1 MLAILTISS
10 QIFKL
15 HIILY
20 HLILHIAVCIQ
31 GRQTRIHAC
40 ALGSEWLLWSKY
52 SVNLFIHI
60 EIRGRW
66 YFQSSDNI
74 IQIKGIFRWLF
85 HLKLQLTFI
94 SGVIL
99 SSYTYHRNYGP
110 FWQQWV
116 HLFCRTHSI
125 SVIYDKGMTSEM
137 KVINRNFKWNNHRK
151 IPLIWIIS
159 SDGWKYQSPLFSI
172 WINKLA

>member
-20 HLILHIAVCIQ
+20 HLILHIAVCNCIQ
-31 GRQTRIHAC
+31 SRQSCIHAC
-40 ALGSEWLLWSKY
+40 ALGSELLLRSKY
-52 SVNLFIHI
+52 TVNLFIHI

-74 IQIKGIFRWLF
+74 IQIKGIFLWLF
-85 HLKLQLTFI
+85 HLKLQLMTFI

-99 SSYTYHRNYGP
+99 SSYTIITEIMA
-110 FWQQWV
+110 
-116 HLFCRTHSI
+116 LFDS
-125 SVIYDKGMTSEM
+125 SE
-137 KVINRNFKWNNHRK
+137 FTYFAA
-151 IPLIWIIS
+151 LTQDS
-159 SDGWKYQSPLFSI
+159 
-172 WINKLA
+172 

>member
-20 HLILHIAVCIQ
+20 HLILHIAVCNCIQ
-31 GRQTRIHAC
+31 GRQSCIHAC
-40 ALGSEWLLWSKY
+40 ALGSELLLRSKY

-60 EIRGRW
+60 ESRGLW

-74 IQIKGIFRWLF
+74 IQIKGIFLWLF
-85 HLKLQLTFI
+85 HLKLQLMTFI

-99 SSYTYHRNYGP
+99 SSYTIITEIMA
-110 FWQQWV
+110 
-116 HLFCRTHSI
+116 LFDS
-125 SVIYDKGMTSEM
+125 SE
-137 KVINRNFKWNNHRK
+137 FTYFAA
-151 IPLIWIIS
+151 LTQDS
-159 SDGWKYQSPLFSI
+159 
-172 WINKLA
+172 

>member
-1 MLAILTISS
+1 MQKSHMLAILTISS

-20 HLILHIAVCIQ
+20 HLILHIAVCNCIQ
-31 GRQTRIHAC
+31 GRQSCIHAC
-40 ALGSEWLLWSKY
+40 ALGSELLLRSKY

-85 HLKLQLTFI
+85 HLTLQLTFI

-99 SSYTYHRNYGP
+99 LLYTYHKNYGP
-110 FWQQWV
+110 FRQQ
-116 HLFCRTHSI
+116 
-125 SVIYDKGMTSEM
+125 
-137 KVINRNFKWNNHRK
+137 
-151 IPLIWIIS
+151 
-159 SDGWKYQSPLFSI
+159 
-172 WINKLA
+172 